1 MILLNVKKYFLNFCG
16 KKYFLNFCGSVLIS
30 LLTIIIFLLFQSIEL
45 IEELFSN
52 QIISFI
58 VVFIAYFIAIL
69 ILSKIYNNGILQNN
83 YKKISL
89 RSFLEYDK
97 KYVLLTLSLLI
108 LSMLLLLPINKVT
121 DIIFSQVDSP
131 DIQLSFI
138 FLIGAFT
145 YGPIIE
151 ELIFRGIFFNIAS
164 DWIDMNNKTV
174 KNTVIIINII
184 MFMSLHYVSYNLPDF
199 NVILS
204 LLIAIIPRLAIS
216 ISLTYVYMKTKDI
229 KYNIILH
236 IVYNFLIFS
245 INYILTSLI

>member
-1 MILLNVKKYFLNFCG
+1 MILLNV

>member
-1 MILLNVKKYFLNFCG
+1 MILLNAKKYFLNFCG
-16 KKYFLNFCGSVLIS
+16 AVLIS

-58 VVFIAYFIAIL
+58 VVFIAYFIAIF
-69 ILSKIYNNGILQNN
+69 ILSKIYNDGILQNT

-108 LSMLLLLPINKVT
+108 ISRLFPLLIDKVMYRM
-121 DIIFSQVDSP
+121 FSQINIP
-131 DIQLSFI
+131 DVQLSFI

-145 YGPIIE
+145 YAPIVE

-164 DWIDMNNKTV
+164 DWIDMNDKTV
-174 KNTVIIINII
+174 KNIVIIINII

-245 INYILTSLI
+245 INYILTSWI

>member
-16 KKYFLNFCGSVLIS
+16 AVLIS

-58 VVFIAYFIAIL
+58 LVFIAYFIAIF
-69 ILSKIYNNGILQNN
+69 ILSKIYNDGILQNT

-89 RSFLEYDK
+89 RSFFEYDK

-108 LSMLLLLPINKVT
+108 ISMLFLLLIDKVT
-121 DIIFSQVDSP
+121 YRIYSQVDSP
-131 DIQLSFI
+131 DMQLSFI

-145 YGPIIE
+145 YSPILE

-164 DWIDMNNKTV
+164 N
-174 KNTVIIINII
+174 
-184 MFMSLHYVSYNLPDF
+184 
-199 NVILS
+199 
-204 LLIAIIPRLAIS
+204 
-216 ISLTYVYMKTKDI
+216 
-229 KYNIILH
+229 
-236 IVYNFLIFS
+236 
-245 INYILTSLI
+245 

>member
-16 KKYFLNFCGSVLIS
+16 AILIS

-69 ILSKIYNNGILQNN
+69 ILSKIYNNGILQNT

-89 RSFLEYDK
+89 RSFFEYDK

-108 LSMLLLLPINKVT
+108 ISRLFPLLIDKVMYRM
-121 DIIFSQVDSP
+121 FSQINSP
-131 DIQLSFI
+131 DVQLSFI

-145 YGPIIE
+145 YAPIVE

-164 DWIDMNNKTV
+164 DWIDMNDKTV
-174 KNTVIIINII
+174 KNIVIIINII
-184 MFMSLHYVSYNLPDF
+184 MFMSVHYVSYNFPNF
-199 NVILS
+199 NIILS
-204 LLIAIIPRLAIS
+204 LLIAILPRLAVS

-236 IVYNFLIFS
+236 IVYNFLIIS
-245 INYILTSLI
+245 IDYILTSVI

>member
-1 MILLNVKKYFLNFCG
+1 MILLNAKKYFFNFCG
-16 KKYFLNFCGSVLIS
+16 AVLIS

-58 VVFIAYFIAIL
+58 VVFIAYFIAIF
-69 ILSKIYNNGILQNN
+69 ILSKIYNDGILQNT

-108 LSMLLLLPINKVT
+108 ISRLFPLLIDKVMYRM
-121 DIIFSQVDSP
+121 FSQINIP
-131 DIQLSFI
+131 DVQLSFI

-145 YGPIIE
+145 YAPIVE

-164 DWIDMNNKTV
+164 DWIDMNDKTV
-174 KNTVIIINII
+174 KNIVIIINII

-245 INYILTSLI
+245 INYILTSWI